1 MDNKFGKK
9 RIDGKGIAKKIR
21 AGVQKEV
28 EALKIKKG
36 ITPCLDVIL
45 VGDDPASKIYVGN
58 KERACSEV
66 GIVSRTHKI
75 SHNTNKKELIE
86 LIKKLNKDPLVHG
99 ILLQLPLPKQ
109 LDEREILAHIDP
121 KKDVDGLHI
130 ENMGRLLKGENPLFL
145 PCTPQGIMHLIL
157 STGIEIKGKRAVVI
171 GRSNIVGKPIA
182 LLLLQE
188 HATVTICH
196 SRTIDLPAVC
206 SEADIL
212 VAAVGKAKMVKKDW
226 IKDGAV
232 VIDVGMNRLD
242 TGLVGDVDFDDV
254 EGKASYITPVPG
266 GVGPMTIA
274 MLLKNTLL
282 AASR

>member
-1 MDNKFGKK
+1 MGKK
-9 RIDGKGIAKKIR
+9 IIDGKGIAKKIR

-45 VGDDPASKIYVGN
+45 VGEDPASKIYVGN
-58 KERACSEV
+58 KEKACSEV

-75 SHNTNKKELIE
+75 SHNTGKKEVINLIE
-86 LIKKLNKDPLVHG
+86 KINKDPLVHG
-99 ILLQLPLPKQ
+99 ILLQLPLPKP
-109 LDEREILAHIDP
+109 LDEKEILAHIDP

-171 GRSNIVGKPIA
+171 GRSNIVGKPVA
-182 LLLLQE
+182 LMLLQE

-196 SRTIDLPAVC
+196 SRTIDLPEVC
-206 SEADIL
+206 AEADIL
-212 VAAVGKAKMVKKDW
+212 VAAVGRPKMVKREW
-226 IKDGAV
+226 IKEGSV
-232 VIDVGMNRLD
+232 VIDVGMNR
-242 TGLVGDVDFDDV
+242 TEAGLFGDVDFDDV
-254 EGKASYITPVPG
+254 AGKAAYITPVPG